1 MKVGGSEMGG
11 EGASA
16 LARGGGVAML
26 FVWEWRPVMDKL
38 RDPEWAHPSM
48 VGRNRESFGWC

>member
-1 MKVGGSEMGG
+1 MCGQREWEVKKKEGG
-11 EGASA
+11 ERKRAAVLVRRSWPG
-16 LARGGGVAML
+16 L

-48 VGRNRESFGWC
+48 WGKEL